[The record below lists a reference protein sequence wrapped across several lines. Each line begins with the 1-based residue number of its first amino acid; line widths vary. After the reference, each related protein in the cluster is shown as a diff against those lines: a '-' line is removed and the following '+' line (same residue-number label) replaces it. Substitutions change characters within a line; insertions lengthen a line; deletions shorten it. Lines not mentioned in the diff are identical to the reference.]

1 MDAGKAAGLAKPFV
15 RIEDLGDFSITYK
28 LGGVLNDLARLLET
42 HSQLRAA
49 VLDTLHDAGIE
60 IVSPVVETSRVFPA
74 KYAFVPPAG
83 EGAATEEAP
92 VADEV
97 MFDQAAAAAVSH
109 AEREAL
115 RAEYEAALSRRDST
129 KNPVERRR
137 LTIEVERL
145 AKTFAELDE

>member
-1 MDAGKAAGLAKPFV
+1 MDAATAAGLSKPFV
-15 RIEDLGDFSITYK
+15 RIENLGDFSVNYK
-28 LGGVLNDLARLLET
+28 LGGMLTDLARLLES

-49 VLDTLHDAGIE
+49 VLDTLHEAEIE

-74 KYAFVPPAG
+74 THAFIPPAG
-83 EGAATEEAP
+83 EATTSQDAS

-109 AEREAL
+109 DEREAL
-115 RAEYEAALSRRDST
+115 RAQYEAALSRRDAT